1 MQGPAPIPVFRPSK
15 LTPGPEFQGSL
26 LESPA
31 NIFYQQIRASRAT
44 LDPMAKRERQP
55 AHQPN
60 RARAIQAHCRVPQ
73 DVDPPHEHDSV
84 SRTRAF
90 GR

>member
-31 NIFYQQIRASRAT
+31 NIFYQQIKASRAT
-44 LDPMAKRERQP
+44 LDR
-55 AHQPN
+55 
-60 RARAIQAHCRVPQ
+60 IQFSGGA
-73 DVDPPHEHDSV
+73 SV
-84 SRTRAF
+84 TTC
-90 GR
+90 